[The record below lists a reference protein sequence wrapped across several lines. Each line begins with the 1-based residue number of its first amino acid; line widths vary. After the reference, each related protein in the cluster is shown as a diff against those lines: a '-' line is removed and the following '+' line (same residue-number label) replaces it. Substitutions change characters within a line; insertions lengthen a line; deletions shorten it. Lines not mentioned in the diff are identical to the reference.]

1 MSATNDIPASDAG
14 ENVLQQIGALNE
26 ATNHLEEIGSVET
39 VEPEDVG
46 RWITVIGRALAAIF
60 KI

>member
-1 MSATNDIPASDAG
+1 MSNTNGTGISTAG

-26 ATNHLEEIGSVET
+26 ATDHLEKSDPVET
-39 VEPEDVG
+39 VEPEEVG
-46 RWITVIGRALAAIF
+46 KWITVIGRAIAAIF

>member
-1 MSATNDIPASDAG
+1 MSDIKGTEISDAG
-14 ENVLQQIGALNE
+14 EQVVQQIGVLNE
-26 ATNHLEEIGSVET
+26 AADHLEEVCPKDS
-39 VEPEDVG
+39 VEPEEVG